1 MSDFIVEAEEV
12 GKSFL
17 QGGTRIN
24 VLKGVNLTLNRGE
37 RVAILGRSG
46 TGKSTLLHLLAGLD
60 NAEKGSIKVGGID
73 ITNESSSVRASIRNK
88 QMGFVYQFHHL
99 LAEFTALE
107 NVAMPLRLRGMSS
120 TSSNHQ
126 GSEML
131 EKVGLLSRASHR
143 PSELSGGERQRVAIA
158 RALIGDPSVVLA
170 DEPTGNLDSYNA
182 EVVLKL
188 MCDLSEEKKVAFL
201 VVTHDESIASRMHRT
216 LVLAD
221 GILK

>member
-60 NAEKGSIKVGGID
+60 NAEKGGIKIGGID